1 MSLEV
6 IFMEEF
12 RINQAQSLLRDAV
25 KSKTGKE
32 KLKSPREGTIN
43 VKVFEKVL
51 NLLFEAEEFIYTSRP
66 THELDMENATLF
78 AGKIIEARTE
88 IDNILSDF
96 GVIDKNDSAEDIE
109 EYSKDILILTTKNSF
124 KKTITK
130 FGVDPQ
136 RIVVAGVPLDPEDM
150 KLLNP
155 KIPDAALIP
164 IKKKI
169 AHVKNDIQ
177 RKMEQFKLKNIIVL
191 VENDKAGEILGNR
204 AETLYNAQTITKE
217 NLKDMTV
224 AEFIAIVS

>member
-1 MSLEV
+1 
-6 IFMEEF
+6 MEEF

-32 KLKSPREGTIN
+32 KLKSPKEGIID

-66 THELDMENATLF
+66 THELDLETATLF
-78 AGKIIEARTE
+78 TGKIIEVRTE
-88 IDNILSDF
+88 INEILSDF
-96 GVIDKNDSAEDIE
+96 GVIVKPDSEEDIK
-109 EYSKDILILTTKNSF
+109 EYSKDLLILTTKNSF
-124 KKTITK
+124 KKAITK

-155 KIPDAALIP
+155 KIPEAALIP

-169 AHVKNDIQ
+169 AHVKNDIE
-177 RKMEQFKLKNIIVL
+177 RKMEQFNLKTIIVL
-191 VENDKAGEILGNR
+191 EENDKAGEVLGQR
-204 AETLYNAQTITKE
+204 AQKIYNAHLICKD
-217 NLKDMTV
+217 NLKDITV
-224 AEFIAIVS
+224 GEFIDIVS

>member
-1 MSLEV
+1 
-6 IFMEEF
+6 MEEF

-32 KLKSPREGTIN
+32 KLKSPKEGIID

-66 THELDMENATLF
+66 THELDLETATLF
-78 AGKIIEARTE
+78 TGKIIEVRTE
-88 IDNILSDF
+88 INEILSDF
-96 GVIDKNDSAEDIE
+96 GVIVKPDSEEDIK
-109 EYSKDILILTTKNSF
+109 EYSKDLLILTTKNSF
-124 KKTITK
+124 KKAITK

-150 KLLNP
+150 KILNP
-155 KIPDAALIP
+155 KIPESALMP

-169 AHVKNDIQ
+169 THVKNDIE

-191 VENDKAGEILGNR
+191 VENDKPGEILGNR
-204 AETLYNAQTITKE
+204 AEMLYNAQTITKE
-217 NLKDMTV
+217 NLKDITV
-224 AEFIAIVS
+224 AEFIEIVS